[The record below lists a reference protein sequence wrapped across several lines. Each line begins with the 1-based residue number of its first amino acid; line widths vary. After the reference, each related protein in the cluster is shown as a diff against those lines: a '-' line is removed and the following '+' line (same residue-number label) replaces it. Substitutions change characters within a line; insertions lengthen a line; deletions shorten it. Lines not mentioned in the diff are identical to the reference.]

1 MEAEKCISQMK
12 TILKKK
18 GKKKAKVLWLGNK
31 QVAFCV
37 FRLLATIKEVVCD
50 QNGETAGMS
59 VR

>member
-1 MEAEKCISQMK
+1 MHLANENH
-12 TILKKK
+12 LKKK